1 MIYTAQNREFA
12 PYVERRVPAR
22 CGVGAT
28 LSGFLRRLI
37 GAIYDSRQRQ
47 TDREV
52 ARILARSGG
61 RITDASER
69 EMTRRLMGQ

>member
-1 MIYTAQNREFA
+1 MTPAAQFKDFA
-12 PYVERRVPAR
+12 FYLGRRPLPR
-22 CGVGAT
+22 HGVGAT
-28 LSGFLRRLI
+28 RPGFLRRLVD
-37 GAIYDSRQRQ
+37 AIYESRQRQ

-69 EMTRRLMGQ
+69 EMTQRLLGH